1 MKSRVAVPLVLL
13 AVLWFS
19 FERSAAENPRKSSRT
34 TETRRVLGMDVPVLT
49 DFKEVEQHVGRLVAL
64 RGVVTP
70 GTKIPYLIG
79 VEVKSPD
86 ALRGREAY
94 AVGVLAKW
102 TAEREEAEAGRRAIP
117 PIPGTGPGVK
127 YLLYFD
133 LSGKLAEA
141 RPLP

>member
-1 MKSRVAVPLVLL
+1 MKSRVGVPLVFF

-19 FERSAAENPRKSSRT
+19 FERSAAENPRQSSPT

-49 DFKEVEQHVGRLVAL
+49 DFNEVEQHVGRLVAL

-70 GTKIPYLIG
+70 GTKIPDLIG

-94 AVGVLAKW
+94 AVGILATW
-102 TAEREEAEAGRRAIP
+102 TAEREEAEAGRRENS
-117 PIPGTGPGVK
+117 PIPGTGPGDK

>member
-1 MKSRVAVPLVLL
+1 VFF

-19 FERSAAENPRKSSRT
+19 FERSAAENPRQSSRT
-34 TETRRVLGMDVPVLT
+34 TETMRVLGMDVPVLT

-70 GTKIPYLIG
+70 GTKIPGLIG

-94 AVGVLAKW
+94 AVGILATW
-102 TAEREEAEAGRRAIP
+102 TAEREEAEAGRRANS

>member
-1 MKSRVAVPLVLL
+1 
-13 AVLWFS
+13 
-19 FERSAAENPRKSSRT
+19 
-34 TETRRVLGMDVPVLT
+34 
-49 DFKEVEQHVGRLVAL
+49 
-64 RGVVTP
+64 VTP
-70 GTKIPYLIG
+70 GTKIPDLIG

-102 TAEREEAEAGRRAIP
+102 TVEREEAEAGRRAIP